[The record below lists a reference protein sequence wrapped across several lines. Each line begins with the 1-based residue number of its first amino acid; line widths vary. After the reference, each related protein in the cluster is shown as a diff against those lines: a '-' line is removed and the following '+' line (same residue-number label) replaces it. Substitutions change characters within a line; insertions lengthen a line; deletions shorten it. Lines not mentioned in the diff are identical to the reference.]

1 LISYYSNSS
10 LDRAINIIDTIPN
23 GNSIINAPIE
33 LANAQ
38 PHFLLCKAHIPP
50 NTERIPST
58 RRKLDIRNRIPEAR
72 STPKSHPLN
81 SKTDMEVTILM
92 IKNRINPIRVK
103 TPEIIL
109 IAPAI
114 IGIGDFVI

>member
-1 LISYYSNSS
+1 LISYHSNSS
-10 LDRAINIIDTIPN
+10 LDCAINIIDTIPN

-33 LANAQ
+33 LASAH
-38 PHFLLCKAHIPP
+38 PHFLLFNAHIPP

-58 RRKLDIRNRIPEAR
+58 RRKIDIRNRIPEKK
-72 STPKSHPLN
+72 STSKSHPFSLN
-81 SKTDMEVTILM
+81 TETEIAILM
-92 IKNRINPIRVK
+92 LKNMQNPIKVN

-109 IAPAI
+109 ITPAI